1 MDIRHLPSYGVSEA
15 ASYLRLS
22 QSTLRDWLGRRANFE
37 PLIAPARDERP
48 VSLSFINLVEAYVLA
63 SIRRQHGLSMVMVRR
78 GLEFVSR
85 KYPSDNP
92 LADKTFETDGLS
104 LFLREAGLT
113 YNISRGEGQLVLE
126 EIVRKYLTRIERDP
140 KGYPIKLYP
149 FSGRGGP
156 DEPKLVLI
164 DPKISFGRPI
174 LSEICVPVESIIE
187 RYRGGESISEL
198 AEDYE
203 CDPQKIEEALRYQ
216 PLWRAA

>member
-1 MDIRHLPSYGVSEA
+1 MDIRYLPSYGVSEV
-15 ASYLRLS
+15 ASYLRLP
-22 QSTLRDWLGRRANFE
+22 QSTLRDWLGRRANFK

-92 LADKTFETDGLS
+92 LAEKTFETDGLS
-104 LFLREAGLT
+104 LFLREACIT
-113 YNISRGEGQLVLE
+113 YDISRGEGQLVF
-126 EIVRKYLTRIERDP
+126 EIVRKYLKRIERDP
-140 KGYPIKLYP
+140 KGYPVKLYP

-156 DEPKLVLI
+156 DEPRLILI

-174 LSEICVPVESIIE
+174 LSEIYVPVESIIE

-203 CDPQKIEEALRYQ
+203 CEPQKIEESLRYQ
-216 PLWRAA
+216 PLWSAA